1 MAQPTPALRLRARGW
16 PVTRKGPGRKSGR
29 TKMAGD
35 DEDHRDASGMGD
47 ISARLDA
54 LSGKIEAQRAVRR
67 KREGKDTSSSSTF
80 AGIGQALRLSS
91 EFIGGVAVGAILGW
105 LLDQWLGTTPWGMIV
120 LLMLGFAAGV
130 LNVLRSAGL
139 IQTPEP
145 GKRRVDENGSD
156 GH

>member
-1 MAQPTPALRLRARGW
+1 
-16 PVTRKGPGRKSGR
+16 
-29 TKMAGD
+29 MAGD
-35 DEDHRDASGMGD
+35 DKHHRDADEMGD
-47 ISARLDA
+47 ISARLRT
-54 LSGKIEAQRAVRR
+54 LSGKIEAQRAARR
-67 KREGKDTSSSSTF
+67 KKDGGDNSSKSTF
-80 AGIGQALRLSS
+80 AGIGQALKLSS

-156 GH
+156 GS